1 MKNCLIVGTG
11 RSGISSAK
19 LLEKKGIKF
28 ELYSDNKEIN
38 VIDDYKVRHDVKEG
52 IDTLIISPGVPIDA
66 PIVSWAKERGIK
78 VIGELELATMYMDE
92 PIIAITGTNGKT
104 TTTSLIGHILAQVF
118 NTKVA
123 GNIGLPITSVCDDE
137 KDVIVVEV
145 SSFQLESIDKFRP
158 HISLILNI
166 TPDHLDRHY
175 TIENYTDVKFN
186 ITKNQTENDYLILN
200 ADCDVVVNKTVSTNA
215 KIIYFSTKK
224 NADTYVKYEK
234 IYFKDE
240 YICDVSDLPILGIHN
255 IENVLAAVAACRL
268 FGISCEII
276 KSGIKSFRAVKHRLQ
291 FVKEINGVK
300 YYNDSK
306 GTNPDATIK
315 AVEAVNN
322 NIILIAGGYNKK
334 ACYTEMLKVC
344 KDRVK
349 TLILLGDTANDIK
362 IEAENVGI
370 NNILLVKD
378 MREAVTVSSSIA
390 DNGDNVLLS
399 PACASWDMYNNFEER
414 GDDFIELVESI
425 SYEDCK

>member
-1 MKNCLIVGTG
+1 MNNCLIVGTG
-11 RSGISSAK
+11 KSGISSAK

-28 ELYSDNKEIN
+28 ELYSDNKEID

-52 IDTLIISPGVPIDA
+52 IDTLIISPGVAIDA
-66 PIVSWAKERGIK
+66 PIVNWAKERNIK
-78 VIGELELATMYMDE
+78 VIGELELAAMYIDE
-92 PIIAITGTNGKT
+92 PMIAITGTNGKT
-104 TTTSLIGHILAQVF
+104 TTTSLIGHILSQVF

-123 GNIGLPITSVCDDE
+123 GNIGVPITSVCDDD
-137 KDVIVVEV
+137 KDLVVVEV
-145 SSFQLESIDKFRP
+145 SSFQLESTDKFRP

-200 ADCDVVVNKTVSTNA
+200 ADCDVVVHKNVNTNA
-215 KIIYFSTKK
+215 KVIYFSTKK
-224 NADTYVKYEK
+224 NTDAYVKDEK
-234 IYFKDE
+234 IYFRDE

-255 IENVLAAVAACRL
+255 IENILAAVAACRL

-315 AVEAVNN
+315 AVEAINN

-334 ACYTEMLKVC
+334 ANYTEMLKVC

-349 TLILLGDTANDIK
+349 TLVLLGDTANDIK
-362 IEAENVGI
+362 IEAENLGI

-378 MREAVTVSSSIA
+378 MREAVTVSNSISV
-390 DNGDNVLLS
+390 NGDNVLLS
-399 PACASWDMYNNFEER
+399 PACASWDMYSNFEER

-425 SYEDCK
+425 SYENYK